1 MVSGSL
7 FCHLENRRMRRRM
20 MVILLLAVLWE
31 GVSIRWKGREQQHR
45 VTAWAE
51 AVLRCPGGCF
61 RGVGWGGFIF
71 PSQE

>member
-1 MVSGSL
+1 
-7 FCHLENRRMRRRM
+7 M